1 NRLFTLQN
9 KFNSS
14 KTTDFEIL
22 VWYFRFTVKRNMNS
36 PQYYLDLE
44 KLYEKWH
51 QIIDNVLNN
60 KITMR

>member
-1 NRLFTLQN
+1 
-9 KFNSS
+9 
-14 KTTDFEIL
+14 
-22 VWYFRFTVKRNMNS
+22 MNS